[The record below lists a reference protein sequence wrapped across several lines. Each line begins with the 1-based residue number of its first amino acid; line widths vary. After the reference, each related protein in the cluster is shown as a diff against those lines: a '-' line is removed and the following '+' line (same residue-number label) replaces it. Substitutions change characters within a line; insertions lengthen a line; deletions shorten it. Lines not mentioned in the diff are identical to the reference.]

1 MNARE
6 ELSAPQ
12 ALGEIERVARQVRR
26 SARRGGV
33 WWATIGAATIVYWT
47 VMHFA
52 AQPYR
57 TAAAVGWMVFTVVAV
72 WCAFRMRVHDRELHR
87 LSWAVTVPYVAATF
101 LNVLLG
107 EYVREGDG
115 VLPVVVGVAAIVA
128 AAAPPLYGGWRV
140 LAAPRNPEDPV
151 IRS

>member
-1 MNARE
+1 MNHRE

-33 WWATIGAATIVYWT
+33 WWAALGVATIVYWT

-57 TAAAVGWMVFTVVAV
+57 TAAALGWMAFTAVAV
-72 WCAFRMRVHDRELHR
+72 FCAFRMRVHDRELHR
-87 LSWAVTVPYVAATF
+87 LSWAVTVPYMAATI
-101 LNVLLG
+101 LNVLVG

-115 VLPVVVGVAAIVA
+115 VLPVVVGIAVIAAT
-128 AAAPPLYGGWRV
+128 AAPPLYGGLRV
-140 LAAPRNPEDPV
+140 LAMPRDPEDPV